1 MRGRALAFVVAT
13 LLSTDALA
21 QVVLQPTSTPIV
33 TAEGATWFLNGEAI
47 TWDGG
52 VYVPAG
58 AIRPFEENVM
68 VRSGVFRGIPLYT
81 DSTLQPLSYVF
92 VPLRGGWMQPYER
105 RAFIFPQTGQAAGPP
120 SFGPATVLAAPM
132 MTTASLP
139 AVVVASDAGVSATSP
154 AANPASPA
162 PAVVGT
168 SGRTPAAAPRAMMSA
183 VPPTGTNAIWIEFD
197 GRRWYAGEDS
207 IDYDADRL
215 NEIGTYRGWTVY
227 AMKGEGQPRTI
238 YIPSRPG
245 VLAAYT
251 LTRRSI
257 AR

>member
-21 QVVLQPTSTPIV
+21 QVVYQPTSTPIV
-33 TAEGATWFLNGEAI
+33 TAEGTTWFLNGEAI

-52 VYVPAG
+52 IYAPAG
-58 AIRPFEENVM
+58 AIRPFDENVM

-81 DSTLQPLSYVF
+81 DSTLQPLSFVF

-105 RAFIFPQTGQAAGPP
+105 RAFIFPQAGQAAGPP
-120 SFGPATVLAAPM
+120 SFGPALVLAASAP
-132 MTTASLP
+132 TTAPLP
-139 AVVVASDAGVSATSP
+139 AMVVATDTGVA
-154 AANPASPA
+154 PA
-162 PAVVGT
+162 PAVTPATPVSGVVGT
-168 SGRTPAAAPRAMMSA
+168 SGRTPASAPRSVTTA
-183 VPPTGTNAIWIEFD
+183 VPPTGTNAIWLEFD
-197 GRRWYAGEDS
+197 GRRWYAAEDS
-207 IDYDADRL
+207 IDYDAARL

-227 AMKGEGQPRTI
+227 AMKDAGEPRTI

-251 LTRRSI
+251 LTRRNVG
-257 AR
+257 R

>member
-21 QVVLQPTSTPIV
+21 QVVFQPTPAPIV
-33 TAEGATWFLNGEAI
+33 TAEGTPWFQNGEAL

-52 VYVPAG
+52 VYAPAG
-58 AIRPFEENVM
+58 AIRPFDENVM
-68 VRSGVFRGIPLYT
+68 VRSGAFRGIPLYT

-105 RAFIFPQTGQAAGPP
+105 RAFLYAQTGQAAGPP
-120 SFGPATVLAAPM
+120 SFGPALVLAASS
-132 MTTASLP
+132 TAPLP
-139 AVVVASDAGVSATSP
+139 AVVVATDTGVTTTDV
-154 AANPASPA
+154 NPSQPA

-168 SGRTPAAAPRAMMSA
+168 SGRTPAAAPRAMTSA
-183 VPPTGTNAIWIEFD
+183 VPPTGVNGIWVEFD
-197 GRRWYAGEDS
+197 GRRWYAAEGS
-207 IDYDADRL
+207 IDYDAARL

-227 AMKGEGQPRTI
+227 ALKGDAQPRTI
-238 YIPSRPG
+238 YIASRPG

-251 LTRRSI
+251 LTRRTIS
-257 AR
+257 R

>member
-1 MRGRALAFVVAT
+1 MRVRALAFVVAT

-21 QVVLQPTSTPIV
+21 QVVYQPTSTPIV

-52 VYVPAG
+52 IYAPAG

-105 RAFIFPQTGQAAGPP
+105 RAFIFSQAGQAAGPP
-120 SFGPATVLAAPM
+120 SFGPALVLAASAP
-132 MTTASLP
+132 TAPLP
-139 AVVVASDAGVSATSP
+139 AMVVATDTG
-154 AANPASPA
+154 AAPA
-162 PAVVGT
+162 PAVTPTAPVSSVVGT
-168 SGRTPAAAPRAMMSA
+168 SGRTPVSAPRAVTTA

-197 GRRWYAGEDS
+197 GRRWYAAEDS
-207 IDYDADRL
+207 IDYDAARL

-227 AMKGEGQPRTI
+227 AMKGAGEPRTI

-251 LTRRSI
+251 LTRRNVG
-257 AR
+257 R